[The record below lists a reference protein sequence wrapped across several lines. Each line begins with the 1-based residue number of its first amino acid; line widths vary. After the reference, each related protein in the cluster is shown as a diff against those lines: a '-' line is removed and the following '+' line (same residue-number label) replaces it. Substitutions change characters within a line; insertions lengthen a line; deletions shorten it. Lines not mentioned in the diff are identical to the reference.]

1 MKFMAASTSRLDTR
15 VELNSYLIGKTRELL
30 RILSF
35 CLYSDRMSSVLRGMK
50 VLVVDDEK
58 DITDIFVED
67 LEAVGCEVTVA
78 PNGTEGLRE
87 YRRLAPDFILSD
99 VRMFGGDGL
108 SMLREIRAEKRSTPP
123 YVIMMSGF
131 FDVTE
136 KDVIGMG
143 AQAFVSKPFDYEAVR
158 GLMASL
164 KSPAKS

>member
-1 MKFMAASTSRLDTR
+1 M
-15 VELNSYLIGKTRELL
+15 I
-30 RILSF
+30 
-35 CLYSDRMSSVLRGMK
+35 SVLRGLK

-78 PNGTEGLRE
+78 ANGPDGLRE
-87 YRRLAPDFILSD
+87 YRRLSPDFIVSD

-108 SMLREIRAEKRSTPP
+108 SMLREIRAEKKGTPP

-136 KDVIGMG
+136 KDVLAMG
-143 AQAFVSKPFDYEAVR
+143 AQAFISKPFDFESIR
-158 GLMASL
+158 KLMMSL
-164 KSPAKS
+164 STSIKP